1 MPSFEEK
8 LARQRQIA
16 HATGTSPMSQLRNPP
31 PPPAAPKPSP
41 LAKKKKV
48 SPPRRGPPTTKT
60 RIQQMEQSNAAQ
72 RVQAIH
78 RGRQTRTELQ
88 NKQVAAQRVQAIH
101 RGRSQRL
108 ELKEQKQA
116 ATRVQAIR
124 RGTSQR
130 KIYLAGGA
138 SRVVVCGSAW
148 SGRTVAA
155 AALATK
161 LAVPLV
167 SVGELLRR
175 HAASLGAGDLSFDD
189 GGDDESGVDDE
200 LRGGGAGG
208 APPESGRPLV
218 SPQYDASGR
227 DWVVNGAT
235 AERVA
240 ARRQRR
246 LTAALSARR
255 LAPDEVLIPLLQAEL
270 ARCGG
275 GWVLEGGPRTDAQCR
290 ALQALPAPPTHWV
303 LCSLD
308 DGAAEVRIAREAD
321 GVDALRRCR
330 NRFASWKREM
340 LEVFSEQ
347 PSFLRI
353 DASNDGASADPR
365 AINQLLSHILKPSA
379 AEHDGPPPGAAT
391 RTAPRRGSGALQSSD
406 LHGRRGSRGGAA
418 AEAEAAAAASAAHR
432 EQAAEAALEARLIA
446 AARGELGANLLGA
459 SPTVGARQVIVD
471 GEIITV
477 GGPAPP
483 PAAADTFSG
492 GVAGPARRSPPRP
505 PPVDVEISAM
515 PAAAAWRQQPLLQ
528 RAAKYTSSFVRA
540 QLPLEGVLLLSLDG
554 LTLSRAVCA
563 SWTQAVRLCVSA
575 TVVDADGHPIV
586 EAGEVRTAAQLCEP
600 GQSDLA
606 WREELSL
613 RLPRKVMATE
623 GAALRLGVLEL
634 ASSTL
639 LLHETATLD
648 ELTRTTTAATAE
660 DHAMADADWLLR
672 PLGAL
677 SQLQA
682 VGGPPPS
689 PLFSPPAGGCR
700 LRVKTLLLDW
710 VGLFGQLLRNQH
722 AALAGE
728 EMLSN
733 ELSECEEE
741 AAAFF
746 LALRQETAARQSAEG
761 RVRALEKE
769 VKDLKAETD
778 RLNTESERK
787 AIALG
792 KTDGALKDA
801 KAEEARLRKSL
812 KEKDAEVGQL
822 KKTRDAIPVHLQAV
836 FSSPPSAEP
845 PKLASNAVKEL
856 ARGTPKKTV
865 GPPQRR
871 KGPKPQ
877 VEGFDAILADIE
889 TAFKR
894 FDVDGNGRISV
905 RELKVTLKELGVD
918 SSTDTCKAHMKR
930 FDGGGNQTLELDEF
944 EELVKFLHKKKL
956 AEDAKKGKQGG
967 DAPRRALSAPPGGRP
982 PPRRPL
988 AGRAPAA
995 GTGVRGPPTASPPT
1009 ARARANQLIREAD
1022 RLITPDKT
1030 KGRPNPRAA
1039 APASRGRPRA
1049 R

>member
-1 MPSFEEK
+1 
-8 LARQRQIA
+8 
-16 HATGTSPMSQLRNPP
+16 
-31 PPPAAPKPSP
+31 
-41 LAKKKKV
+41 
-48 SPPRRGPPTTKT
+48 
-60 RIQQMEQSNAAQ
+60 
-72 RVQAIH
+72 
-78 RGRQTRTELQ
+78 
-88 NKQVAAQRVQAIH
+88 
-101 RGRSQRL
+101 
-108 ELKEQKQA
+108 
-116 ATRVQAIR
+116 
-124 RGTSQR
+124 
-130 KIYLAGGA
+130 
-138 SRVVVCGSAW
+138 
-148 SGRTVAA
+148 
-155 AALATK
+155 
-161 LAVPLV
+161 
-167 SVGELLRR
+167 
-175 HAASLGAGDLSFDD
+175 
-189 GGDDESGVDDE
+189 
-200 LRGGGAGG
+200 
-208 APPESGRPLV
+208 
-218 SPQYDASGR
+218 
-227 DWVVNGAT
+227 
-235 AERVA
+235 
-240 ARRQRR
+240 
-246 LTAALSARR
+246 
-255 LAPDEVLIPLLQAEL
+255 
-270 ARCGG
+270 
-275 GWVLEGGPRTDAQCR
+275 
-290 ALQALPAPPTHWV
+290 
-303 LCSLD
+303 
-308 DGAAEVRIAREAD
+308 
-321 GVDALRRCR
+321 
-330 NRFASWKREM
+330 
-340 LEVFSEQ
+340 
-347 PSFLRI
+347 
-353 DASNDGASADPR
+353 
-365 AINQLLSHILKPSA
+365 
-379 AEHDGPPPGAAT
+379 
-391 RTAPRRGSGALQSSD
+391 
-406 LHGRRGSRGGAA
+406 
-418 AEAEAAAAASAAHR
+418 
-432 EQAAEAALEARLIA
+432 
-446 AARGELGANLLGA
+446 
-459 SPTVGARQVIVD
+459 
-471 GEIITV
+471 
-477 GGPAPP
+477 
-483 PAAADTFSG
+483 
-492 GVAGPARRSPPRP
+492 
-505 PPVDVEISAM
+505 
-515 PAAAAWRQQPLLQ
+515 
-528 RAAKYTSSFVRA
+528 
-540 QLPLEGVLLLSLDG
+540 
-554 LTLSRAVCA
+554 
-563 SWTQAVRLCVSA
+563 
-575 TVVDADGHPIV
+575 
-586 EAGEVRTAAQLCEP
+586 
-600 GQSDLA
+600 
-606 WREELSL
+606 
-613 RLPRKVMATE
+613 MATE

-639 LLHETATLD
+639 LLHETATLE

-956 AEDAKKGKQGG
+956 AEDAKKGKTQGG